1 VGLEREQLSAIS
13 AVRRDQRSKSPG
25 CFSPIPSSLVAP
37 EVLLRRLSW
46 AKSWSVEIA
55 RWLAQLG
62 RMSLSRGE
70 IRDLNRHGDRE
81 RSTAKALT
89 IRAVTGVDSWR
100 GMVANE

>member
-1 VGLEREQLSAIS
+1 
-13 AVRRDQRSKSPG
+13 
-25 CFSPIPSSLVAP
+25 
-37 EVLLRRLSW
+37 
-46 AKSWSVEIA
+46 
-55 RWLAQLG
+55 
-62 RMSLSRGE
+62 MSLSRGE